1 VTISL
6 RRIIPVLCTLLVV
19 LYLAGCHNS
28 PKPTQAA
35 NTGVSS
41 SPTGNNASSNSN
53 PPNTPPVANAEA
65 SPSAEMNDA
74 NASANNASPP
84 APAIQA
90 VTIPAGTVIKV
101 RLLDSLSSA
110 RNHAGD
116 VFAATVAQPVF
127 VNGWE
132 VIPRG
137 TSATGHVLMARPS
150 GHLRTP
156 AELSITLAS
165 IQVDGETYKLRTSHI
180 FRRGASH
187 AKHNA
192 KWIGGLAAGGALLG
206 GLLGHGKGAVV
217 GAGVGAGAGTAT
229 AYETGKKN
237 IYLPSEQH
245 LTFILRQP
253 LTLSRVR

>member
-1 VTISL
+1 MISL
-6 RRIIPVLCTLLVV
+6 RRTIPALCTILAM
-19 LYLAGCHNS
+19 LYFAGCHNS
-28 PKPTQAA
+28 PKATPTA
-35 NTGVSS
+35 NAGASA
-41 SPTGNNASSNSN
+41 SPAGSNARANSI

-65 SPSAEMNDA
+65 SPSAGANDV
-74 NASANNASPP
+74 NAGSNNASPP
-84 APAIQA
+84 GPALQT
-90 VTIPAGTVIKV
+90 VTIPAGTAIKV
-101 RLLDSLSSA
+101 RLLNSLSSA
-110 RNHAGD
+110 RNRPGD
-116 VFAATVAQPVF
+116 AFATTVAQPVV

-137 TSATGHVLMARPS
+137 SSATGHVLMARPS

-180 FRRGASH
+180 FRHGASH

-206 GLLGHGKGAVV
+206 GLVGHGKGAGI
-217 GAGVGAGAGTAT
+217 GAGVGAGAGATT

-237 IYLPSEQH
+237 IYLPSEQR
-245 LTFILRQP
+245 LTFVLRQP
-253 LTLSRVR
+253 LSVSRAG